1 MPNVGGVQYPYTRE
15 GMAAAQQAQR
25 PIQKTGPV
33 FDAAFGPLTS
43 PGLLE
48 MVRRQPTFQSHR
60 PEQPT
65 FRDVSH
71 RPQSGQDWLRE
82 ALGSASGIADQYQP
96 TGILGLLGQRLG
108 RPETGIRQNW
118 QTDAFGNVIPDQF
131 GMPAIQQPNLGGFG
145 QLAAG
150 ALRPSQPVNLGQLI
164 GQLVRGLPQTPT
176 PGLDPSRGAP
186 RPQPTFGSI
195 SHRPPDVGGR
205 SIQKMGPTIP
215 ASTNYRAIS
224 PANRIAGNISA
235 VMSGRPGPSPGTT
248 PYLNESGRL
257 SSPPGYTPNPYGP
270 TGQLRPPR
278 QPVQKGG

>member
-1 MPNVGGVQYPYTRE
+1 MPNVGGVQYPYTPE
-15 GMAAAQQAQR
+15 GMAAAQQAQQMGKD
-25 PIQKTGPV
+25 PAIQQ
-33 FDAAFGPLTS
+33 
-43 PGLLE
+43 
-48 MVRRQPTFQSHR
+48 RQPTFQSHR
-60 PEQPT
+60 PPPTYGGFPGNLMGGVAGPSLQDMLRLRALQEMMQQPRFQSRRPEQPT
-65 FRDVSH
+65 FQSH
-71 RPQSGQDWLRE
+71 RPQ
-82 ALGSASGIADQYQP
+82 P
-96 TGILGLLGQRLG
+96 T
-108 RPETGIRQNW
+108 N
-118 QTDAFGNVIPDQF
+118 F
-131 GMPAIQQPNLGGFG
+131 
-145 QLAAG
+145 
-150 ALRPSQPVNLGQLI
+150 SQLI

-195 SHRPPDVGGR
+195 SHRPSDIGGR

>member
-1 MPNVGGVQYPYTRE
+1 MPNVGGVQYPYTPE
-15 GMAAAQQAQR
+15 GIAAAQQAQR
-25 PIQKTGPV
+25 QIQKTGPV
-33 FDAAFGPLTS
+33 SDAAFGPLTS
-43 PGLLE
+43 PGLLDIIRQRQQPTFESVSHRPHPSSPMWYGGFPGNLMGGVAGPSLQDMLRSRALQE
-48 MVRRQPTFQSHR
+48 MMQQPRFQSRRPEQPTFQSHR
-60 PEQPT
+60 PQPT
-65 FRDVSH
+65 NFS
-71 RPQSGQDWLRE
+71 
-82 ALGSASGIADQYQP
+82 
-96 TGILGLLGQRLG
+96 
-108 RPETGIRQNW
+108 
-118 QTDAFGNVIPDQF
+118 
-131 GMPAIQQPNLGGFG
+131 
-145 QLAAG
+145 
-150 ALRPSQPVNLGQLI
+150 QLI

-224 PANRIAGNISA
+224 PTNRIAGNISA